1 MRLLAVRIRALFARP
16 AHGARARACA
26 GFAVALAVLC
36 AAGEA
41 YLRVAPPAN
50 LQDYLPDSDREGP
63 FAPDARYGIRYR
75 SPAALEVDCPHYG
88 LVRKFV
94 ELPNPPPCWAMFGNS
109 FVQMP
114 GALADTARE
123 KQNKFVVV
131 NLPRVTTP
139 VPIRFAQAEMLLET
153 GLRPARAFFTF
164 IPLDAHG
171 FELHSLSQT
180 RATPG
185 GALAYEPR
193 LPAFG
198 GALVRNSRLALAG
211 YTRTGWHHA
220 RPFAKAGA
228 LYDRVDDSVRADFRT
243 QFAAFAETAKRHR
256 VPVSVVLL
264 PSYEQVTRTAGFAV
278 QDAIAEEARAVRW
291 GVCDVRAAFR
301 AHPNGPALFL
311 PDKHFSA
318 TGNDLLLREVVKH
331 AEAQP

>member
-1 MRLLAVRIRALFARP
+1 MPLAVRIRSLLARP
-16 AHGARARACA
+16 ALGSRAAACA

-41 YLRVAPPAN
+41 YLRLAPPAN
-50 LQDYLPDSDREGP
+50 LQDYLPDSDRTGP

-75 SPAALEVDCPHYG
+75 SPDALQDDCPHYG

-94 ELPNPPPCWAMFGNS
+94 ELPNPPPSWALFGNS

-114 GALADTARE
+114 GALGDTARAQ
-123 KQNKFVVV
+123 QNKFAVV
-131 NLPRVTTP
+131 NLPRTTTP
-139 VPIRFAQAEMLLET
+139 VLVRFAQAEMLLET
-153 GLRPARAFFTF
+153 GLKPARAFFVF

-171 FELHSLSQT
+171 FELHSLGQT

-193 LPAFG
+193 PPAVG
-198 GALVRNSRLALAG
+198 AALVRNSRLALAG
-211 YTRTGWHHA
+211 YTRTGLHNA
-220 RPFAKAGA
+220 RPYAKAAA
-228 LYDRVDDSVRADFRT
+228 LYDTVPDTVRADFRAL
-243 QFAAFAETAKRHR
+243 FVAFAETAKRHR

-278 QDAIAEEARAVRW
+278 QDALAEEARAVGW
-291 GVCDVRAAFR
+291 GVCDVRAPFR
-301 AHPNGPALFL
+301 AHPNKPELFL

-318 TGNDLLLREVVKH
+318 TGNELLLREVMKH
-331 AEAQP
+331 ASE